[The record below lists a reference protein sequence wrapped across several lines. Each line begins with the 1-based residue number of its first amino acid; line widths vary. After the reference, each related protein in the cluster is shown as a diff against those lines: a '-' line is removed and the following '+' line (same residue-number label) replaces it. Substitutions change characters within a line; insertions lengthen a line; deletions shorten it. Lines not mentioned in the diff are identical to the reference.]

1 MKSPLIPRLMEMR
14 ADQMGRFSELST
26 SDKGAELL
34 RWVLVPI
41 ASVAA
46 IVLLILLSR
55 IVIPPAMARPPGSPP
70 PPVSEFR
77 RLAPLVFNGLISVSL
92 VLAGAW
98 TAPRGRLPT
107 ALVLA
112 ALWIGYAFLIHVGV
126 HLGRGRPNWLHFGL
140 SLAAALAAVALV
152 HYGERARQP
161 RLDTPFAP
169 Q

>member
-1 MKSPLIPRLMEMR
+1 MKP
-14 ADQMGRFSELST
+14 FSQLSGPEQ
-26 SDKGAELL
+26 GAELL

-41 ASVAA
+41 ASIAA
-46 IVLLILLSR
+46 VVLLILFSQV
-55 IVIPPAMARPPGSPP
+55 VIPPMMAQPPGSPP

-77 RLAPLVFNGLISVSL
+77 RFAPLVFNGLISVSL

-98 TAPRGRLPT
+98 TAPRGRVYA

-161 RLDTPFAP
+161 KLDVPFSP